1 MEGTLSSA
9 ADQRQGSKGRQDRC
23 LDPRIPHKKKA
34 SNQDE
39 DDLRENWTVAATD
52 NSLKLCLR
60 CTPTLG
66 NNPHTLMTLTWEAIS
81 QAGDTVW
88 STSKV
93 PPPFTWCPPL
103 FPEIC
108 ALIDG
113 LDAWDIP
120 EESHETVPQDEV
132 IYHKQPYH
140 QGLSSQGKYIAD
152 IPGCSSRSQ
161 QRRLCQEP
169 FYVCPRDRANK
180 KEARWCGGIEGN
192 FCSQWRCE
200 TTGTT
205 HWDPSSSLI
214 LL

>member
-9 ADQRQGSKGRQDRC
+9 ADQRQGRKGRQDRC

-34 SNQDE
+34 PNQDE

-88 STSKV
+88 STSK
-93 PPPFTWCPPL
+93 PPPYTWCPPL

-120 EESHETVPQDEV
+120 E
-132 IYHKQPYH
+132 
-140 QGLSSQGKYIAD
+140 
-152 IPGCSSRSQ
+152 
-161 QRRLCQEP
+161 
-169 FYVCPRDRANK
+169 
-180 KEARWCGGIEGN
+180 
-192 FCSQWRCE
+192 
-200 TTGTT
+200 
-205 HWDPSSSLI
+205 
-214 LL
+214 

>member
-1 MEGTLSSA
+1 
-9 ADQRQGSKGRQDRC
+9 
-23 LDPRIPHKKKA
+23 
-34 SNQDE
+34 
-39 DDLRENWTVAATD
+39 
-52 NSLKLCLR
+52 
-60 CTPTLG
+60 
-66 NNPHTLMTLTWEAIS
+66 MTLTWEAIS

-88 STSKV
+88 STSK
-93 PPPFTWCPPL
+93 PPPPLYTWCPPL

-180 KEARWCGGIEGN
+180 KEARWCGGIEGI

>member
-1 MEGTLSSA
+1 
-9 ADQRQGSKGRQDRC
+9 
-23 LDPRIPHKKKA
+23 
-34 SNQDE
+34 
-39 DDLRENWTVAATD
+39 
-52 NSLKLCLR
+52 
-60 CTPTLG
+60 
-66 NNPHTLMTLTWEAIS
+66 MTLTWEVIS

-93 PPPFTWCPPL
+93 PHPPYTCWPPL

-169 FYVCPRDRANK
+169 FYVCPRDRQIK
-180 KEARWCGGIEGN
+180 KRLAGVGE
-192 FCSQWRCE
+192 
-200 TTGTT
+200 
-205 HWDPSSSLI
+205 
-214 LL
+214 